1 MHRNSRTGLALAV
14 AIALALAACSRN
26 APQAESA
33 ADADAMVAAQATAAA
48 PAPAPALDAAARGGV
63 AAEETQS
70 GIDESKPN
78 PQQLISAASTYTDAQ
93 RKFIRTA
100 QAEFKV
106 ADVYR
111 SALAIEDAVA
121 AQGGFVV
128 KNAISAQTGDVRRRP
143 MGEGKLLELTEY
155 TMRGQLTVRV
165 PSDKTQAFL
174 RAIVGQME
182 FLDRREFDAMDAQF
196 QLLRQ
201 QLAHQRGQE
210 TQRDLGAAT
219 EQGGKLGHK
228 AEAIAARSDAKLARD
243 EALVAQKEFEDRIAF
258 STIDLSLYQSPKIRR
273 AELTDVEAVFDQNSP
288 GFFARIGSSL
298 RVGWHGA
305 LNLLVELAKLWPL
318 WLAAIAATLA
328 YRRYSKGRR
337 VSAGQEK
344 K

>member
-1 MHRNSRTGLALAV
+1 MVLAV

-26 APQAESA
+26 APQSESA
-33 ADADAMVAAQATAAA
+33 ADADAVVAAQATAAA
-48 PAPAPALDAAARGGV
+48 PALDAAARGG
-63 AAEETQS
+63 AIAEEAQS
-70 GIDESKPN
+70 SGMDESKPN
-78 PQQLISAASTYTDAQ
+78 PQQLISAVATYTDAQ

-128 KNAISAQTGDVRRRP
+128 KNAISAETGDVRRRP

-174 RAIVGQME
+174 RTIVSQME
-182 FLDRREFDAMDAQF
+182 FIDRRDFDAMDAQF

-201 QLAHQRGQE
+201 QLAYQRAQE
-210 TQRDLGAAT
+210 AQQDLGQAVQ
-219 EQGGKLGHK
+219 QGGKLGQK
-228 AEAIAARSDAKLARD
+228 AETIAARADAKAGRD

-258 STIDLSLYQSPKIRR
+258 STINLSLYQSPKIRR
-273 AELTDVEAVFDQNSP
+273 AELTDVEAVFEQNGP
-288 GFFARIGSSL
+288 GFFARVGSSL
-298 RVGWHGA
+298 RIGWHGA

-318 WLAAIAATLA
+318 WLAAIAGVLA
-328 YRRYSKGRR
+328 YRKLRR
-337 VSAGQEK
+337 RGQRSG
-344 K
+344 